1 MLGLYLVQSRLDA
14 DRWLVRMLGL
24 DLVQS
29 RLDADRCHGCRPCV
43 STQQINSDSSG
54 KKRSY
59 ADVNVAISE
68 GECKGECKSGRGS
81 KPTPFSS
88 RASTCESK
96 RPTVPV
102 ASAQTLTPSLPLP
115 RGMDPVT
122 SSLGVS
128 HVTSGSPGD
137 VGDGGGAGGVGG
149 AGLGLGG
156 GFPAR
161 YQYPAFTPAAMT
173 PQPYSTK
180 PSILVPVGVVMLT
193 AMVPFQYG
201 SSVPVVIK

>member
-1 MLGLYLVQSRLDA
+1 MQE
-14 DRWLVRMLGL
+14 W
-24 DLVQS
+24 
-29 RLDADRCHGCRPCV
+29 
-43 STQQINSDSSG
+43 I
-54 KKRSY
+54 
-59 ADVNVAISE
+59 
-68 GECKGECKSGRGS
+68 

-102 ASAQTLTPSLPLP
+102 ESAHTLTPSLPFP
-115 RGMDPVT
+115 SGMDPVT

-128 HVTSGSPGD
+128 HVTSGSPGN

-156 GFPAR
+156 GCPAR

-201 SSVPVVIK
+201 SNVPVVIKRSFCELVLLEAKTSVSGRVHGGGGHMVVHTNRNKRACKQEGRATIMFSWVRDRMYSGIAAVCY